1 VSSRPADFMPRI
13 PGETGLHSEILS
25 QKSPGQRET
34 EIGRRRGGGGEGEGR
49 KGEEERE
56 RGEEEG

>member
-1 VSSRPADFMPRI
+1 MPRI